1 MKRVVLLLTL
11 SIATAMAQP
20 ASTQQRNKPSR
31 SDEIDDRAMATL
43 TRMSDYLKTLKTFR
57 INSEI
62 SQDQIVDT
70 NMKVQKNGTN
80 ETFVRMPD
88 RLHTHLETD
97 DHDLEFIY
105 DGKTFTLF
113 GVGQNFYA
121 SSPAPP
127 TISRTLNA
135 VRAKYGIV
143 FPLADF
149 IQMAGDENLLQEV
162 TMVGYIGTSRID
174 GVECDHLAIRQTEVD
189 WQVWIE
195 KGDKPLPRRVV
206 ITTKTQ
212 PTQPQFMTTLRWDLS
227 PTIDD
232 NMFSFT
238 PPTDA
243 VRIRFGRKTEKKV
256 TP

>member
-1 MKRVVLLLTL
+1 MIL

-31 SDEIDDRAMATL
+31 SDEIDDRAMAIL
-43 TRMSDYLKTLKTFR
+43 TRMSDYLRTLKAFR
-57 INSEI
+57 INSEF
-62 SQDQIVDT
+62 SQDEIVDT
-70 NMKVQKNGTN
+70 NMKIQKNGTN
-80 ETFVRMPD
+80 QSVIRMPD
-88 RLHTHLETD
+88 GLHAHLESD

-105 DGKTFTLF
+105 DGRTFTLF

-127 TISRTLNA
+127 TIPRLLNA

-162 TMVGYIGTSRID
+162 TKVAFLGTSRID
-174 GVECDHLAIRQTEVD
+174 GVECDHLAVRQTEVD
-189 WQVWIE
+189 WQVWIQ
-195 KGDKPLPRRVV
+195 KGDKPLPLRLV

-227 PTIDD
+227 PSIDD

-238 PPTDA
+238 PPKDA
-243 VRIRFGRKTEKKV
+243 VRIRFGRKHRDKEA

>member
-1 MKRVVLLLTL
+1 
-11 SIATAMAQP
+11 MAQP
-20 ASTQQRNKPSR
+20 ASRQQRNKPSR
-31 SDEIDDRAMATL
+31 SDDIDDRAMAIL
-43 TRMSDYLKTLKTFR
+43 TRMSGYLKTLKTFR
-57 INSEI
+57 INSEF
-62 SQDQIVDT
+62 SQDEIVDT
-70 NMKVQKNGTN
+70 DMKVQKNGT
-80 ETFVRMPD
+80 TQSLIRMPD
-88 RLHTHLETD
+88 RLHAHLESD

-127 TISRTLNA
+127 TVPRMLNA

-149 IQMAGDENLLQEV
+149 IQMAGNENLLQEV
-162 TMVGYIGTSRID
+162 TKIGYIGTSRIE
-174 GVECDHLAIRQTEVD
+174 GVECDHLAVRQSEVD

-195 KGDKPLPRRVV
+195 KGDKPLPLRLI

-227 PTIDD
+227 PAVDD

-238 PPTDA
+238 PPKDA
-243 VRIRFGRKTEKKV
+243 VRIRFGRKHHQKET

>member
-1 MKRVVLLLTL
+1 MRRVVLLMML

-20 ASTQQRNKPSR
+20 ASTQQRNKPVR
-31 SDEIDDRAMATL
+31 SDEIDDRAMAAL
-43 TRMSDYLKTLKTFR
+43 TKMSDYLKTLKTFR
-57 INSEI
+57 INSEF
-62 SQDQIVDT
+62 SQDEIVDT

-80 ETFVRMPD
+80 EIFVRMPD
-88 RLHTHLETD
+88 HLYAHVETD

-127 TISRTLNA
+127 TVPRMLNA

-143 FPLADF
+143 FPVADF

-162 TMVGYIGTSRID
+162 TKIGYIGTSRID
-174 GVECDHLAIRQTEVD
+174 GVECDHLAVRQAEVD

-195 KGDKPLPRRVV
+195 KDETPLPRKLV

-212 PTQPQFMTTLRWDLS
+212 PAQTQFMTKLRWDLS
-227 PTIDD
+227 PTIAD
-232 NMFSFT
+232 NLFSFT
-238 PPTDA
+238 PPPDA
-243 VRIRFGRKTEKKV
+243 VRIRFGRKHEKRA

>member
-1 MKRVVLLLTL
+1 MRRIALVLSL

-20 ASTQQRNKPSR
+20 ASTQQRNKPNSK
-31 SDEIDDRAMATL
+31 DNNDFEAMAAL

-57 INSEI
+57 IHSEF
-62 SQDQIVDT
+62 SQDEIVDT
-70 NMKVQKNGTN
+70 NMKVQKNGTTN
-80 ETFVRMPD
+80 ILIRMPD
-88 RLHTHLETD
+88 RLHAHLDSD

-127 TISRTLNA
+127 TVPRMLNA

-149 IQMAGDENLLQEV
+149 VQMTGDENLLQEV
-162 TMVGYIGTSRID
+162 TMVGYLGTSRID
-174 GVECDHLAIRQTEVD
+174 GVECDHVAVRQAEVD

-195 KGDKPLPRRVV
+195 KDETPLPRKLV

-212 PTQPQFMTTLRWDLS
+212 PTQPQFTTRLSWDLS

-232 NMFSFT
+232 NVFNFI
-238 PPTDA
+238 PPQDA
-243 VRIRFGRKTEKKV
+243 VRIRFGRKFEKRV